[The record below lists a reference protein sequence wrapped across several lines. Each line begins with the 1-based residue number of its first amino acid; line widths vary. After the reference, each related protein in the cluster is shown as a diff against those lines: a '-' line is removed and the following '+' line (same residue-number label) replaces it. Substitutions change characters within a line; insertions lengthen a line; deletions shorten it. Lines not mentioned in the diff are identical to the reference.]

1 MHTIAELF
9 DAWLAHADGRLEVAT
24 MVGYRSVVR
33 QLVPL
38 VGARD
43 VRQLTAADLDRLYGH
58 LLAGGRSSRTV
69 HRHHRVL
76 HAALRQAVR
85 WEWLSSN
92 PADSSTPPPLRRR
105 RIRPPEAADVRR
117 LIDAAERSKTPD
129 LAIALRILVA
139 TGMRR
144 GELCGLRWREVDLD
158 AGALRIEGSVVHG
171 EVGIIEKD
179 TKTGDARRLSLDAG
193 TVAVLR
199 CHREVSETRASDAGC
214 ALVPEAFVLS
224 DAPDGRRPWR
234 PNRLTQSF
242 ARLRSPLGLEGVRL
256 HDLRHFQATVLIA
269 AGVDVRTV
277 AGRLGHA
284 DPSTT
289 LRIYAAFMEPAD
301 RAAARVVEATLDG

>member
-158 AGALRIEGSVVHG
+158 AGTLRIEGSVVHG

-199 CHREVSETRASDAGC
+199 CTARCPRPVPRTRA
-214 ALVPEAFVLS
+214 
-224 DAPDGRRPWR
+224 
-234 PNRLTQSF
+234 
-242 ARLRSPLGLEGVRL
+242 VRL
-256 HDLRHFQATVLIA
+256 YRRHSCC
-269 AGVDVRTV
+269 RTRRTD
-277 AGRLGHA
+277 G
-284 DPSTT
+284 
-289 LRIYAAFMEPAD
+289 D
-301 RAAARVVEATLDG
+301 RGARTA